1 MIEEFTN
8 VSSVALSG
16 PLTADDEEL
25 QSSKH
30 SLEELQS
37 SKHSL
42 EELQSSKHSLE
53 ELYEQSQLNR
63 TAAGGAHWSFHDHDT
78 SIH

>member
-16 PLTADDEEL
+16 PLTADDEDL

-30 SLEELQS
+30 SLE
-37 SKHSL
+37 
-42 EELQSSKHSLE
+42 
-53 ELYEQSQLNR
+53 EQSQLNR
-63 TAAGGAHWSFHDHDT
+63 TAAGGAYWSFHDHDI

>member
-1 MIEEFTN
+1 MIEEFSN

-30 SLEELQS
+30 SLEKLQS
-37 SKHSL
+37 SKHSM
-42 EELQSSKHSLE
+42 EELD
-53 ELYEQSQLNR
+53 EQLQLNR
-63 TAAGGAHWSFHDHDT
+63 TAAGSAYWSFHDHDT

>member
-16 PLTADDEEL
+16 PLTADNEDL

-30 SLEELQS
+30 SLEEL
-37 SKHSL
+37 
-42 EELQSSKHSLE
+42 E
-53 ELYEQSQLNR
+53 EQSQLNR
-63 TAAGGAHWSFHDHDT
+63 TAAGGAYWSFHDHDT